1 MRCPCPVSG
10 AQIYWFFSSV
20 ENAKIHVSWNMNR
33 RRLWWI
39 SICSES
45 GKREM
50 LCNFFFGSAWNF
62 ALTQCFAA
70 IGEVCSARNCSR
82 VFSLKDMEGRAMFL
96 LPVKHSWI
104 LMPSPCTEGKDQP
117 HLLQGGWPMEKTETH
132 KMHGELTVEQVFI
145 FGTQTPCFK
154 VGCCYLN
161 LTFQKI

>member
-10 AQIYWFFSSV
+10 AQIYWFFTSV
-20 ENAKIHVSWNMNR
+20 ENAKIHVSWNINR

-50 LCNFFFGSAWNF
+50 LCNFFFWICMK
-62 ALTQCFAA
+62 L
-70 IGEVCSARNCSR
+70 CSDAVFCSYWR
-82 VFSLKDMEGRAMFL
+82 GVLSKKMFQSFSLKDMEGRAMLL